1 MIVSP
6 PSDIPLQISLS
17 LTWLFILSLAP
28 PSFHL
33 SLLYTRYTATGLT
46 HGDAYT
52 FRIAA
57 INGVGTSA
65 SADQASTG
73 GVIPYTNTNAPT
85 AVSAAPGDKQLIVS
99 WTAPSSNGGSAI
111 TGYKVE
117 KKEGSGSYAI
127 AVANTGSDAVTYT
140 ATGLTN
146 GNSYTFKVSA
156 INSAAG
162 TSAASTESQTSVPS
176 AASILVNS
184 GTASLSKNINTQ
196 TTISLAAQGT
206 TPSADVTVT
215 VTVAQGSTG
224 CSIVGGASSTTVTL
238 ISGGILPQTFQLE
251 SGTVIG
257 TCTLTFST
265 SSSDNNY
272 NVLTPAPTALIITI
286 NSVAVAP
293 TSVTVVP
300 SGASGTLKVS
310 WTAPIDTGNQAVTG
324 YTLEKSTDSGSN
336 WLSVSGGVVSTTET
350 TLTGL
355 DNDVPVSLRVAVS
368 VFFVFFYTF
377 SFSH

>member
-140 ATGLTN
+140 ATGLDN

-156 INSAAG
+156 INSAG
-162 TSAASTESQTSVPS
+162 TSDASTDSSAFTPIGVTNAVTDIS
-176 AASILVNS
+176 AA
-184 GTASLSKNINTQ
+184 
-196 TTISLAAQGT
+196 
-206 TPSADVTVT
+206 P
-215 VTVAQGSTG
+215 
-224 CSIVGGASSTTVTL
+224 
-238 ISGGILPQTFQLE
+238 
-251 SGTVIG
+251 
-257 TCTLTFST
+257 ST
-265 SSSDNNY
+265 SGS
-272 NVLTPAPTALIITI
+272 AE
-286 NSVAVAP
+286 
-293 TSVTVVP
+293 VV
-300 SGASGTLKVS
+300 VS
-310 WTAPIDTGNQAVTG
+310 WTAPSETGGSAVTG
-324 YTLEKSTDSGSN
+324 YQIFMQTNSGSF
-336 WLSVSGGVVSTTET
+336 VEIASTTGST
-350 TLTGL
+350 AT
-355 DNDVPVSLRVAVS
+355 S
-368 VFFVFFYTF
+368 
-377 SFSH
+377 